1 MEQSCIIKAS
11 DCTKELTYRS
21 EALERTSKA
30 EKEEEEEE
38 ESKEKKEKKK
48 VQTTKL
54 VAEILKIVQCTLFPL
69 LVKINYRKLYKFCIR
84 SVKPRTLQNP

>member
-1 MEQSCIIKAS
+1 MEQSCTIKAS

-21 EALERTSKA
+21 EALERTNKA
-30 EKEEEEEE
+30 EKEEE
-38 ESKEKKEKKK
+38 SKEIK